1 MNFHFLSIV
10 FVDIQHFSYYT
21 YKKYEKA
28 GHIMGFGK
36 RIKDR
41 RAELRM
47 SSTQLAEKI
56 GVSKQTISGYELERT
71 YPNPEKL
78 SRIITALDCDANY
91 LYQDFINIETLRKN
105 RNGLTEEEFE
115 LIRKYRLLNDHSKFV
130 VSQLAAI
137 EYDRMLDGL
146 ERRKKS
152 EEPLY

>member
-91 LYQDFINIETLRKN
+91 LYQILSISKHSEKTETVLRKKN
-105 RNGLTEEEFE
+105 
-115 LIRKYRLLNDHSKFV
+115 LNLSANTA
-130 VSQLAAI
+130 S
-137 EYDRMLDGL
+137 
-146 ERRKKS
+146 
-152 EEPLY
+152 

>member
-47 SSTQLAEKI
+47 SSTQPGSKKSAYP
-56 GVSKQTISGYELERT
+56 KQTISGYELERT
-71 YPNPEKL
+71 YPKSGKTKPQ
-78 SRIITALDCDANY
+78 SITALDCDANY
-91 LYQDFINIETLRKN
+91 LYQDFINIETLRK
-105 RNGLTEEEFE
+105 TETV
-115 LIRKYRLLNDHSKFV
+115 L
-130 VSQLAAI
+130 
-137 EYDRMLDGL
+137 
-146 ERRKKS
+146 RKKNLNLS
-152 EEPLY
+152 ANTVS